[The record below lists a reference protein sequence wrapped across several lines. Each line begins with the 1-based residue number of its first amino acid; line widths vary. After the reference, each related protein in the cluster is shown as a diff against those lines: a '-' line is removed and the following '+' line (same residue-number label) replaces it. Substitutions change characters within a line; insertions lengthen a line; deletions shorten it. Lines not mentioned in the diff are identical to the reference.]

1 MGISPYIR
9 ARKQAYST
17 GLGGETL
24 SAFEQAIAL
33 FERSHTFV
41 LTTHVNPDGDGLGS
55 EIALA
60 EWLSGQGKSVNIIN
74 YSATPEI
81 YLFLDVHNRVL
92 QYEASRHDALI
103 AATDAIVILDT
114 NQPERLRTMQQAV
127 MQSAAVKLVIDHHLE
142 PHPFANHYLIDA
154 DATSTG
160 EILFRLLS
168 RLGDDAITPLI
179 AQNLYCAIMTDTGS
193 FRYPRV
199 DSDIHRIV
207 ADLID
212 RGADPVSIYS
222 NVYERWSNGRI
233 HLLGE
238 MLAGLQTG
246 ESGMLAYVSVTQ
258 DMLRRTGTAEV
269 DTDNFTVYPM
279 SVQGVLIGILF
290 LELKDGVKISVRSR
304 GAIPSNELAKEFGG
318 NGHLNAAGARLHNV
332 SLAEVRNAVVKAA
345 SKYLGLYTPTSPIRH
360 DTA

>member
-1 MGISPYIR
+1 MTS
-9 ARKQAYST
+9 
-17 GLGGETL
+17 
-24 SAFEQAIAL
+24 SAFEQAIDL
-33 FERSHTFV
+33 FEQSNSFV

-60 EWLSGQGKSVNIIN
+60 EWLSSQAKNVHIIN

-81 YLFLDVHNRVL
+81 YLFLDAHDRIGR
-92 QYEASRHDALI
+92 YDPSRDNPLL
-103 AATDAIVILDT
+103 AAADVIVILDT
-114 NQPERLRTMQQAV
+114 NQPERLRTMQQPVLDSRA
-127 MQSAAVKLVIDHHLE
+127 SKLVIDHHLE
-142 PHPFANHYLIDA
+142 PHPFADHYLIDE

-160 EILFRLLS
+160 EIIYRLLS
-168 RLGDDAITPLI
+168 RLSHEALTPLV

-238 MLAGLQTG
+238 MLAGLQTSEG
-246 ESGMLAYVSVTQ
+246 GMIATVSVTQ

-279 SVQGVLIGILF
+279 SVQGVLIGILL
-290 LELKDGVKISVRSR
+290 LELKDGIKLSVRSR
-304 GAIPSNELAKEFGG
+304 GEIPINELAKEFGG
-318 NGHLNAAGARLHNV
+318 NGHLNAAGARLHGV
-332 SLAEVRNAVVKAA
+332 SLEEVRSAVVRAA
-345 SKYLGLYTPTSPIRH
+345 ARYLSAYSPITPIRH

>member
-1 MGISPYIR
+1 MTS
-9 ARKQAYST
+9 
-17 GLGGETL
+17 
-24 SAFEQAIAL
+24 SAFEQAIDL
-33 FERSHTFV
+33 FEQSNSFV

-60 EWLSGQGKSVNIIN
+60 EWLSSQAKNVHIIN

-81 YLFLDVHNRVL
+81 YLFLDAHDRIGR
-92 QYEASRHDALI
+92 YDPSRDNPLF
-103 AATDAIVILDT
+103 AAADVIVILDT
-114 NQPERLRTMQQAV
+114 NQPERLRTMQQPV
-127 MQSAAVKLVIDHHLE
+127 LDSRAAKLVIDHHLE
-142 PHPFANHYLIDA
+142 PHPFADHYLIDA

-160 EILFRLLS
+160 EIMYRLLS
-168 RLGDDAITPLI
+168 RLSHESLTPLV

-238 MLAGLQTG
+238 MLAGLQTSEG
-246 ESGMLAYVSVTQ
+246 GMIATVSVTQ

-279 SVQGVLIGILF
+279 SVQGVLIGILL
-290 LELKDGVKISVRSR
+290 LELKDGIKLSVRSR
-304 GAIPSNELAKEFGG
+304 GEIPINELAKEFGG
-318 NGHLNAAGARLHNV
+318 NGHLNAAGARLHGV
-332 SLAEVRNAVVKAA
+332 SLEEVRSAVVRAA
-345 SKYLGLYTPTSPIRH
+345 ARYLSAYSPITPIRH

>member
-1 MGISPYIR
+1 MTS
-9 ARKQAYST
+9 
-17 GLGGETL
+17 
-24 SAFEQAIAL
+24 SAFEQAIDL
-33 FERSHTFV
+33 FEQSNSFV

-60 EWLSGQGKSVNIIN
+60 EWLSSQAKNVHIIN

-81 YLFLDVHNRVL
+81 YLFLDAHDRIGR
-92 QYEASRHDALI
+92 YDPSRDNPLF
-103 AATDAIVILDT
+103 AAADVIVILDT
-114 NQPERLRTMQQAV
+114 NQPERLRTMQQPV
-127 MQSAAVKLVIDHHLE
+127 LDSRAAKLVIDHHLE
-142 PHPFANHYLIDA
+142 PHPFADHYLIDA

-160 EILFRLLS
+160 EIMYRLLS
-168 RLGDDAITPLI
+168 RLSHESLTPLV

-199 DSDIHRIV
+199 DSDIHRMV

-238 MLAGLQTG
+238 MLAGLQTSEG
-246 ESGMLAYVSVTQ
+246 GMIATVSVTQ

-279 SVQGVLIGILF
+279 SVQGVLIGILL
-290 LELKDGVKISVRSR
+290 LELKDGIKLSVRSR
-304 GAIPSNELAKEFGG
+304 GEIPINELAKEFGG
-318 NGHLNAAGARLHNV
+318 NGHLNAAGARLHGV
-332 SLAEVRNAVVKAA
+332 SLEEVRSAVVRAA
-345 SKYLGLYTPTSPIRH
+345 ARYLSAYSPITPIRH

>member
-1 MGISPYIR
+1 MTS
-9 ARKQAYST
+9 
-17 GLGGETL
+17 
-24 SAFEQAIAL
+24 SAFEQAIDL
-33 FERSHTFV
+33 FEQSNSFV

-60 EWLSGQGKSVNIIN
+60 EWLSSQAKNVHIIN

-81 YLFLDVHNRVL
+81 YLFLDAHDRIGR
-92 QYEASRHDALI
+92 YDPSRDNPLL
-103 AATDAIVILDT
+103 AAADVIVILDT
-114 NQPERLRTMQQAV
+114 NQPERLRTMQQPVLDSRA
-127 MQSAAVKLVIDHHLE
+127 SKLVIDHHLE
-142 PHPFANHYLIDA
+142 PHPFADHYLIDA

-160 EILFRLLS
+160 EIMYRLLS
-168 RLGDDAITPLI
+168 RLSHESLTPLV

-199 DSDIHRIV
+199 DSDIHRMV

-238 MLAGLQTG
+238 MLAGLQTSEG
-246 ESGMLAYVSVTQ
+246 GMIATVSVTQ

-279 SVQGVLIGILF
+279 SVQGVLIGILL
-290 LELKDGVKISVRSR
+290 LELKDGIKLSVRSR
-304 GAIPSNELAKEFGG
+304 GEIPINELAKEFGG
-318 NGHLNAAGARLHNV
+318 NGHLNAAGARLHGV
-332 SLAEVRNAVVKAA
+332 SLEEVRSAVVRAA
-345 SKYLGLYTPTSPIRH
+345 ARYLSAYSPITPIRH